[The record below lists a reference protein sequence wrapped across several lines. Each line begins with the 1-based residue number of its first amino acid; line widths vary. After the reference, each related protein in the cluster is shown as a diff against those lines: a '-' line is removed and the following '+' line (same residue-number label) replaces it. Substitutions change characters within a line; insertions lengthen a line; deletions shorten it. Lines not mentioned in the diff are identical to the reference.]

1 MKSVFNFIILILFLI
16 LFPLRFGET
25 GYFIVLFSITV
36 FLMVL
41 IVVWFKFLITALFK
55 SIFGMYG
62 LIPARDI
69 MKKKKKRKKHS
80 LNYCCIYVWD
90 YIRLFCGNKNFRTPW
105 TTGSKCECVEW
116 ECEGKS
122 DNILLKERN

>member
-16 LFPLRFGET
+16 LLLLRFGET
-25 GYFIVLFSITV
+25 GYFIVLFFITV

-41 IVVWFKFLITALFK
+41 IVVWFEFLLTALFK

-62 LIPARDI
+62 LIPAWDI
-69 MKKKKKRKKHS
+69 MKKKKKKKKTFLKLLLHFF
-80 LNYCCIYVWD
+80 LWEQKFQD
-90 YIRLFCGNKNFRTPW
+90 
-105 TTGSKCECVEW
+105 TGTECECAEW
-116 ECEGKS
+116 ECEEKL